1 MKRIQIVIEEKLL
14 RSADRAARHLKV
26 NRSSLIRDALREHL
40 RRLRFGDLERQ
51 EREAYEKTPDDP
63 AEFATWDKVAAW
75 PARSPNRHSPP
86 PTPHSP

>member
-1 MKRIQIVIEEKLL
+1 MNTIQVVIEEDLL

-40 RRLRFGDLERQ
+40 RRLRVGDLERR

-63 AEFATWDKVAAW
+63 VEFAAWDEVAAW
-75 PARSPNRHSPP
+75 PEK
-86 PTPHSP
+86 